1 MISLL
6 ERQRSS
12 RRGSRGTAGGEQ
24 WQSHTHHALS
34 DQELE
39 PVSRRSA
46 LLVTLLF
53 FPWVSVYVN
62 KTTIYASGAKIHA
75 VQGSTSVL
83 PWFRAKPSH
92 P

>member
-6 ERQRSS
+6 EKADKQQT
-12 RRGSRGTAGGEQ
+12 GDPGNGWGEQ

-34 DQELE
+34 GQELE
-39 PVSRRSA
+39 SVSMGSA
-46 LLVTLLF
+46 LLELRWF
-53 FPWVSVYVN
+53 FPRVSVHVS
-62 KTTIYASGAKIHA
+62 KTTYASIAKTHT